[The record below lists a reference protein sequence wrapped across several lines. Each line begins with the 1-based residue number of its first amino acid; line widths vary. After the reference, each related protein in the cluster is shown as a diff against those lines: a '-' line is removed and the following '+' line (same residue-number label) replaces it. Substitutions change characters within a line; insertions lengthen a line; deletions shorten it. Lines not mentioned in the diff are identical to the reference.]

1 MCFACSLSLSH
12 ALATLQ
18 RDSDSHRGTNIFG
31 FYFSNAFF
39 FTCSPLC
46 PLCPATL
53 SSCPFA
59 PPLATVLNALRFN
72 LTAVTP
78 YCFLKRLTSVLAFD
92 DQVSPPHCCDNAL
105 PCVAKKLAPPTY
117 ARAHTH
123 THTHT
128 HTQRR
133 HLSEYLAEITI
144 QEFAYLAYKPSQ
156 IAGSAVC
163 LALHTLHLDTL
174 PPLLRRVF
182 ASWGMDMD
190 AVRSCS
196 RYSGLVWCLV

>member
-1 MCFACSLSLSH
+1 MHVSACCLRAWELSLSLCLSFC
-12 ALATLQ
+12 AWRQ
-18 RDSDSHRGTNIFG
+18 NSSSDI
-31 FYFSNAFF
+31 
-39 FTCSPLC
+39 
-46 PLCPATL
+46 
-53 SSCPFA
+53 
-59 PPLATVLNALRFN
+59 
-72 LTAVTP
+72 
-78 YCFLKRLTSVLAFD
+78 
-92 DQVSPPHCCDNAL
+92 
-105 PCVAKKLAPPTY
+105 
-117 ARAHTH
+117 
-123 THTHT
+123 HTHT

-190 AVRSCS
+190 AVCACA
-196 RYSGLVWCLV
+196 RYLSLLSHTLAFSLYIRLVGHGPAIQKLQGAVSTPINGSWWVLIKMCL